1 MIRTYKNHNS
11 KSFKIADFCCSN
23 QLVSLNK
30 GRLWKTLISQVF
42 FSGFRGFRGRLTL
55 AMGIAAHHVTW
66 NFSLTF
72 CLYLEAKKLLKVTN
86 KMQAANP
93 ARKAVPKYMVRTMV
107 GSTML
112 PGMPKNWPR
121 LFFKQKWCG
130 RKRWKATFRNWNWCS
145 IINFAWKNLCHLVC
159 QWFWI
164 CRLYVKQKPTFCDFC
179 AQNTSNSTLKKGVKL
194 LQHPRCIGMVT
205 CRGKYWHLVPINETT
220 WPSVIFWPEADASW
234 NFRRWGIMLVKTE
247 WTSKQE
253 VSIG

>member
-1 MIRTYKNHNS
+1 
-11 KSFKIADFCCSN
+11 
-23 QLVSLNK
+23 
-30 GRLWKTLISQVF
+30 
-42 FSGFRGFRGRLTL
+42 
-55 AMGIAAHHVTW
+55 MGIAAHHVTW

-159 QWFWI
+159 QWFWT

-205 CRGKYWHLVPINETT
+205 CRGKYWHLVQSTRQPDLL
-220 WPSVIFWPEADASW
+220 WSSGRKQMHPEIS
-234 NFRRWGIMLVKTE
+234 GV
-247 WTSKQE
+247 E
-253 VSIG
+253 VSCWWKQNEQASKRLVLARLW